1 MVGVVHAVPA
11 PAGERARWTGTAPK
25 VLRRLSVV
33 VALTRLILAGWP
45 QAASAQISP
54 ATTADLSAPVNRDSG
69 SSQAGTAGFV
79 LIGGWMLGSGVLLW
93 RGRRRLAQRAAL
105 NSPDKRPAA
114 DAEPGTA
121 TQP

>member
-1 MVGVVHAVPA
+1 MVHAVPDR
-11 PAGERARWTGTAPK
+11 AGERARWTGTAPK

-33 VALTRLILAGWP
+33 VAFTLLILAGWP

-69 SSQAGTAGFV
+69 SNPAGTAGLV

-93 RGRRRLAQRAAL
+93 QGRRRLTQRAAR
-105 NSPDKRPAA
+105 NSPDNRRAA
-114 DAEPGTA
+114 DAEPETA
-121 TQP
+121 THP